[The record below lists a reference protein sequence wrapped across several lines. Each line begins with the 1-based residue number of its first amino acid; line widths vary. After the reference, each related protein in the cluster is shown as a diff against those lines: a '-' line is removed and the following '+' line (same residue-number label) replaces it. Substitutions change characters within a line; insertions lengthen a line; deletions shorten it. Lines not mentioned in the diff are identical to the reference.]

1 MNLCIDYK
9 ATVWKRLHFKDNVN
23 PTALIQF
30 LMEGASTNDLV
41 ELESYAYDE
50 FLYDTEED
58 MPVEK
63 NGGFPTKEV
72 IIDGQ
77 TIWDNK
83 NGYSET
89 DN

>member
-1 MNLCIDYK
+1 M
-9 ATVWKRLHFKDNVN
+9 HFKDNVN
-23 PTALIQF
+23 PTIIIQS
-30 LMEGASTNDLV
+30 LMENASTNDLAK
-41 ELESYAYDE
+41 LESYAYDE
-50 FLYDTEED
+50 FLYDSEED
-58 MPVEK
+58 MSVEE